1 MVAQIH
7 SGVFALVVFSKALS
21 TDEIMTGSISGW
33 VQLAPGLKLLSSVE
47 AVTSARHPDS
57 GWLGS
62 DTGLGKEKKM
72 LPRML

>member
-1 MVAQIH
+1 
-7 SGVFALVVFSKALS
+7 
-21 TDEIMTGSISGW
+21 MTGSISGW

>member
-1 MVAQIH
+1 
-7 SGVFALVVFSKALS
+7 
-21 TDEIMTGSISGW
+21 MTGSIPGW
-33 VQLAPGLKLLSSVE
+33 VQLAPGLKRLSSVE
-47 AVTSARHPDS
+47 AVTSARDPDS